1 MNRYPV
7 RFFGL
12 VALVVALTLAGC
24 GGLQHLRAPPRCGRN
39 FDGKSASER
48 RAWFR
53 SHPVW
58 HFDGR
63 AALSVNHHG
72 GSIQLS
78 WDERLDGRQIDVL
91 APLAHQ
97 HWRLTT
103 STHGTSARL
112 DGLEGGLRE
121 GPDASQLLREATG
134 FVLPVDRIADWV
146 RGIDVPKEHASGRM
160 HQQPGLS
167 HTEYG
172 DWSVD
177 YLEWQCAM
185 DHSPSLPRR
194 LRAYN
199 TSAQLRLVI
208 DKWDFPL
215 P

>member
-1 MNRYPV
+1 MNRQPV
-7 RFFGL
+7 RL
-12 VALVVALTLAGC
+12 LTPLALVVALMLAGC
-24 GGLQHLRAPPRCGRN
+24 GGLRHLRAPPRCEGN
-39 FDGKSASER
+39 ADAQSASER

-53 SHPVW
+53 SHPAW

-78 WDERLDGRQIDVL
+78 WDERRDGRQIDVL

-103 STHGTSARL
+103 STQGMPARL
-112 DGLEGGLRE
+112 DGLDSGPRE

-134 FVLPVDRIADWV
+134 FVLPIERIADWV
-146 RGIDVPKEHASGRM
+146 RGIDVPKEHARDRVNR
-160 HQQPGLS
+160 QPGPS
-167 HTEYG
+167 RMEDG
-172 DWSVD
+172 DWRVD
-177 YLEWQCAM
+177 YLEWHCAM

-215 P
+215 Q

>member
-1 MNRYPV
+1 MNRQPV
-7 RFFGL
+7 RLLGPL
-12 VALVVALTLAGC
+12 ALVVALTLAGC
-24 GGLQHLRAPPRCGRN
+24 GGLQHLQAPPRCGGN
-39 FDGKSASER
+39 FDGESASER

-53 SHPVW
+53 LHPVW
-58 HFDGR
+58 HFEGR
-63 AALSVNHHG
+63 AALSFNHHG

-97 HWRLTT
+97 HWRLIT
-103 STHGTSARL
+103 STHGTPARL
-112 DGLEGGLRE
+112 DGLEGGPRE
-121 GPDASQLLREATG
+121 GPDASQLLRAATG

-146 RGIDVPKEHASGRM
+146 RGIDVPKEHASERVNR
-160 HQQPGLS
+160 QPGLS
-167 HTEYG
+167 HMEFG
-172 DWSVD
+172 DWNVD
-177 YLEWQCAM
+177 YQEWQCAK